1 MSVFNIKH
9 TVMVNAC
16 SDIEIYIGHNGV
28 CSLLGDN
35 EGHKIHLYSSQICSL
50 GCRIEFFNS
59 SMLEA
64 CLKDI
69 QGY

>member
-16 SDIEIYIGHNGV
+16 SDIEIYIGHNAV
-28 CSLLGDN
+28 SSLQGDN

-50 GCRIEFFNS
+50 GCRI
-59 SMLEA
+59 
-64 CLKDI
+64 
-69 QGY
+69 